1 MQENI
6 NEQMSA
12 EENQEEVIMS
22 FSEKLIDAMLNGN
35 TSKLYKPVSNVK
47 IDDVCIK
54 EAFKGFLKDVEC
66 GKEFRIIDIISSAES
81 VVKKSIPDENAGNA
95 VYAYSHKVIGK
106 KRVDNWI
113 VRNSVNGIHSLI
125 AIHNGITIDARS
137 FNSSIPI
144 AETLRYAIVDP
155 KREKRLVSLFKK
167 YAIKTEKIGE
177 VISSDR
183 VIISCGNE
191 STANFD
197 KSQLRTDI
205 SEAITLGPEH
215 FNAFLSGYNAV
226 CAAVLCG
233 SVSDNVVIRF
243 GLGDDINAICA
254 RALGYYSA
262 VTYFKSIPLSVVYT
276 NDESAT
282 VAVPRPNVEDGDY
295 LYLLRLRNDEYG
307 LPEKGHYGQLYYYL
321 NEKKKMGVI
330 KDVLPLRENVENVI
344 SRLSGDSLEY
354 VSISEIPKD
363 SFGIIVSAK
372 RGDTVNGIKIGYFKG
387 I

>member
-22 FSEKLIDAMLNGN
+22 FSEKLIDAMFNGN
-35 TSKLYKPVSNVK
+35 TSKLYKRVSNVK

-81 VVKKSIPDENAGNA
+81 VVKKSMPNENAGNA

-125 AIHNGITIDARS
+125 SIHNGITIDARS

-155 KREKRLVSLFKK
+155 KREKRLVSFFKK
-167 YAIKTEKIGE
+167 YAIKTEKICE

>member
-6 NEQMSA
+6 KEQMSA
-12 EENQEEVIMS
+12 EKSQEEMIMS
-22 FSEKLIDAMLNGN
+22 FPEKLIDNVLNGN
-35 TSKLYKPVSNVK
+35 YSKLYKRISNVK

-66 GKEFRIIDIISSAES
+66 GKEFRIIDIVSSAES
-81 VVKKSIPDENAGNA
+81 VVKKCTVNENAGNA
-95 VYAYSHKVIGK
+95 IYAYSHKVIGK
-106 KRVDNWI
+106 KRADNWLM
-113 VRNSVNGIHSLI
+113 RNSVNGIHSLI
-125 AIHNGITIDARS
+125 AIHNGITIDART

-144 AETLRYAIVDP
+144 AETRRYAVVDS
-155 KREKRLVSLFKK
+155 KRAKRLISLSEK
-167 YAIKTEKIGE
+167 YSIKTEKIGE

-183 VIISCGNE
+183 VIISEGNE
-191 STANFD
+191 SSVTLD
-197 KSQLRTDI
+197 KSQIRSAIT
-205 SEAITLGPEH
+205 ETITLGPEH

-226 CAAVLCG
+226 CAAILCG

-262 VTYFKSIPLSVVYT
+262 LTYFKSIPLSIVYT

-282 VAVPRPNVEDGDY
+282 VAVPRPKVEDGDY

-321 NEKKKMGVI
+321 VEKKKMGVI

-344 SRLSGDSLEY
+344 SRLSGDSIEY
-354 VSISEIPKD
+354 VSISEMPKD